1 MPPATPWCPSVSMP
15 RPVARVRS
23 ARHAPRLNMRRANL
37 PSGRKPITR
46 RSKPHG
52 NGRRRPRSR
61 PTMPGGRA
69 LRARTHRPS
78 GGVVYDNVATPA
90 KPKHTYSTSLL
101 PRRSTWWASRRGW
114 RTHFGPRH
122 DDLPLQH
129 SRHRRLRRC
138 AREFAI
144 SIPAFVETTGKCLC
158 HKGSCLSAQHVSDHP
173 GQPKTSAMTCL
184 TPPSACDSG
193 SPARPASP
201 PPPTSRG
208 AA

>member
-1 MPPATPWCPSVSMP
+1 MSPATPWCAFVSMP

-23 ARHAPRLNMRRANL
+23 ARRAPWLKMRRANS

-69 LRARTHRPS
+69 LRPRTHKPS
-78 GGVVYDNVATPA
+78 GGVVYDNVATSA
-90 KPKHTYSTSLL
+90 KPKRTYSTSLL
-101 PRRSTWWASRRGW
+101 PRRSTWCAARRGW
-114 RTHFGPRH
+114 RTHFGLRH
-122 DDLPLQH
+122 DDPPLRH

-144 SIPAFVETTGKCLC
+144 STC
-158 HKGSCLSAQHVSDHP
+158 SDTVGEP
-173 GQPKTSAMTCL
+173 ISILRPTCL
-184 TPPSACDSG
+184 HAMFQAPLG
-193 SPARPASP
+193 SKKP
-201 PPPTSRG
+201 
-208 AA
+208 